1 VKPWANSIRAG
12 GASIGRRILRIAIS
26 RFCFIPIISGAYFMF
41 VSSYLFVW
49 FIDPYRIRGLASS
62 VTLSDK
68 PYEEDLVARFI
79 SIAARDGTD
88 LVVVGGSTSVGF
100 TSSDLRAA
108 FPHIQ
113 KPANLAF
120 RAIRIN
126 ELATVLSR
134 LEASDT
140 LKHIIIAM
148 DWTLLRPDLKDRR
161 REMGYHV
168 AQVWHN
174 PVPEFHTDAVVTAA
188 RVLRTGSI
196 DQPRW
201 FRGGNNIVW
210 VRDAPSVSS
219 RPEALIKIRH
229 AADVSR
235 GKIASQKSVMCESL
249 SALTDI
255 VAPAVKRLAGRGIV
269 VDLYFP
275 PYSLAVYSDWAVNFP
290 AGTFLKSEASV
301 FDGLLALRRCTVEL
315 MRDVTKV
322 GIHAFDTDLTLTSD
336 MANYVDST
344 HLKKVETYQHVLQR
358 IAARSSVLTKENW
371 PTYEANFRQAVE
383 EFRP

>member
-1 VKPWANSIRAG
+1 VKQWASNMRARSV
-12 GASIGRRILRIAIS
+12 SIGQLAKRTANF
-26 RFCFIPIISGAYFMF
+26 RFCFLPIVSGAYFMF
-41 VSSYLFVW
+41 VCSYIFVW
-49 FIDPYRIRGLASS
+49 FIDPYRIRGFTSS

-68 PYEEDLVARFI
+68 PYEEDVVARLI

-108 FPHIQ
+108 FPHVK

-126 ELATVLSR
+126 ELATVLDRIETSN
-134 LEASDT
+134 T
-140 LKHIIIAM
+140 LKHLIIAM

-188 RVLRTGSI
+188 RALRTGSI

-201 FRGGNNIVW
+201 FRGGSELVW
-210 VRDAPSVSS
+210 VRDAPAVSS
-219 RPEALIKIRH
+219 RPEAIEKIRY

-235 GKIASQKSVMCESL
+235 GKITSRQTVTCQSL

-255 VAPAVKRLAGRGIV
+255 VTPFVKRMAARGV
-269 VDLYFP
+269 VIDLFFP

-290 AGTFLKSEASV
+290 TGTFLKADVSV

-315 MRDVTKV
+315 VRDAPKV
-322 GIHAFDTDLTLTSD
+322 GIHAFDTDLAITSD

-344 HLKKVETYQHVLQR
+344 HLKHVKTYQVVLQR
-358 IAARSSVLTKENW
+358 IAARSSLLTKENW
-371 PTYEANFRQAVE
+371 PTFEAKFKKAVE